1 MPIIDRVTLLRERP
15 GAPEPCVVPS
25 PVLKRRAEPTRPR
38 SRRTPEASRELILGA
53 AKRLIRELPPDSLG
67 LKSVA
72 EAAGVSHAL
81 VTHYFG
87 TIDALVNDTLESL
100 AEENRRELMVKIGSE
115 ESSPREWL
123 RQLFDWVLRP
133 EAARL
138 LAWSHLTGKVTRSD
152 FFSKRSRG
160 LRKVADRLEARF
172 EGRLDVSRREVEDLL
187 LLVMSASFG
196 YAIGR
201 AGFWGG
207 LGIDKPTEQEDERFF
222 ELLAELVERRMAER
236 VRR

>member
-1 MPIIDRVTLLRERP
+1 
-15 GAPEPCVVPS
+15 VVPCGA
-25 PVLKRRAEPTRPR
+25 LKRGAEPTRPR
-38 SRRTPEASRELILGA
+38 SRRSPEAARELILGA
-53 AKRLIRELPPDSLG
+53 AKRLVRELPPDALG

-72 EAAGVSHAL
+72 QAAGVSHAL

-87 TIDALVNDTLESL
+87 TIDALVNDTLESI

-123 RQLFDWVLRP
+123 RQLFDWVLKP

-160 LRKVADRLEARF
+160 LRKIADLLEARF
-172 EGRLDVSRREVEDLL
+172 EGSVDASRRDIEDLL

-207 LGIDKPTEQEDERFF
+207 LGVDKPTEQEDERFF
-222 ELLAELVERRMAER
+222 ELLAELVERRVAER
-236 VRR
+236 LRR